1 VAISIEMIKQL
12 REATGAGVLDV
23 KKALEST
30 GGDFEQAAALL
41 REKGL
46 AKAAKR
52 ADRETTE
59 GRVEAREQDGKVG
72 LLVEVNCETDFVGS
86 NEGFVAFSES
96 IAEHFFAVAQ
106 EGQPLDEVM
115 AVPLFSDA
123 STTPTELL
131 QHQISSTGE
140 NMAVRRF
147 VRFELSDGP
156 GLVEVYAHPGNRVA
170 VMLEVHSETPQR
182 ASTEEFSSL
191 VHDLA
196 LHVAASAPLYVTR
209 DQIPAEKLEAEKEA
223 YRKQAWDEGKPEAIV
238 ERIVEG
244 RLRKFYETTVLLEQ
258 PFVKDDEVK
267 VGQLLEQHA
276 AAWGEKIA
284 IRRLARYE
292 LGEPLE

>member
-12 REATGAGVLDV
+12 REATGAGVLDA

-30 GGDFEQAAALL
+30 GGDMEQAATLL

-59 GRVEAREQDGKVG
+59 GRVEARDQDGRVG

-86 NEGFVAFSES
+86 NEGFVAFSNS
-96 IAEHFFAVAQ
+96 IADHFFAVAQ
-106 EGQPLDEVM
+106 ERQPLDEVM
-115 AVPLFSDA
+115 ALPLFSDA
-123 STTPTELL
+123 STMPKELL
-131 QHQISSTGE
+131 EHQISSTGE

-147 VRFELSDGP
+147 VRFELGDRP

-170 VMLEVHSETPQR
+170 VMLEARSETPEL
-182 ASTEEFSSL
+182 AGTEEFSSL

-196 LHVAASAPLYVTR
+196 LHIAASAPLYVTR
-209 DQIPAEKLEAEKEA
+209 DQIPAEKLEAEKGA
-223 YRKQAWDEGKPEAIV
+223 YRAQALAEGKPEAIV

-244 RLRKFYETTVLLEQ
+244 RLRKYYETAVLLEQ

-267 VGQLLEQHA
+267 VGELVEQHA
-276 AAWGEKIA
+276 AEWGEKIA
-284 IRRLARYE
+284 IRRFARFE

>member
-1 VAISIEMIKQL
+1 MATSIEMIKQL
-12 REATGAGVLDV
+12 REETGAGVLDA

-30 GGDFEQAAALL
+30 GGDMEQAAALL

-46 AKAAKR
+46 ARAAKR

-59 GRVEAREQDGKVG
+59 GRVEARDQGGRVG
-72 LLVEVNCETDFVGS
+72 VLVEVNCETDFVGS
-86 NEGFVAFSES
+86 NEGFVAYSKS
-96 IAEHFFAVAQ
+96 IADHFFAVAQ

-115 AVPLFSDA
+115 ALPLFSDA
-123 STTPTELL
+123 STTPKELL

-147 VRFELSDGP
+147 ARFELGDRP

-170 VMLEVHSETPQR
+170 VMLEAHSETPEL
-182 ASTEEFSSL
+182 AGTEEFASL

-196 LHVAASAPLYVTR
+196 LHIAASAPLYVTR
-209 DQIPAEKLEAEKEA
+209 DQIPAEKLAAEKET
-223 YRKQAWDEGKPEAIV
+223 YRAQALDEGKPEAIV

-244 RLRKFYETTVLLEQ
+244 KLRKYYETAVLLEQ

-267 VGQLLEQHA
+267 VGELVEQHA
-276 AAWGEKIA
+276 AAWGQKIA
-284 IRRLARYE
+284 IWRFARFE

>member
-1 VAISIEMIKQL
+1 MAVTIEMIKQL
-12 REATGAGVLDV
+12 REETGAGVLDA
-23 KKALEST
+23 KKALESV
-30 GGDFEQAAALL
+30 GGDFEQAAGLL

-59 GRVEAREQDGKVG
+59 GRVEARDQDGKVG

-86 NEGFVAFSES
+86 NEGFVAFSQS
-96 IAEHFFAVAQ
+96 IADHFLAVAR

-115 AVPLFSDA
+115 ALPLHSDA
-123 STTPTELL
+123 GTTPRELL

-147 VRFELSDGP
+147 ARFELGDRP

-170 VMLEVHSETPQR
+170 VMLEATSETAER
-182 ASTEEFSSL
+182 ARTEEFLSL

-196 LHVAASAPLYVTR
+196 LHIAASAPLYVTR
-209 DQIPAEKLEAEKEA
+209 DQIPAHRLEAEKET
-223 YRKQAWDEGKPEAIV
+223 YRSQAVDEGKPEAIV

-244 RLRKFYETTVLLEQ
+244 RLRKYYETVVLFEQ

-267 VGQLLEQHA
+267 VGELVEQHA
-276 AAWGEKIA
+276 SAWGEQIT
-284 IRRLARYE
+284 IRRFVRYE
-292 LGEPLE
+292 LGEPLD